1 VNVTGTLVY
10 SHIVLHWSGLSK
22 LTMLEV
28 VVLVVVG
35 MLVKC
40 LGPYVDRHVVSKAVE
55 VASYDMR
62 VDCGQPIATDSI
74 QMRDRHCA

>member
-1 VNVTGTLVY
+1 MYTHL
-10 SHIVLHWSGLSK
+10 VLHWSALSM

-35 MLVKC
+35 MLVKY

-55 VASYDMR
+55 VA
-62 VDCGQPIATDSI
+62 
-74 QMRDRHCA
+74 